1 MGSELT
7 NSMQESAV
15 GGREEDTNEVRDAA
29 PGSEG
34 RKLAQPMAAAGG
46 CRRACA
52 LGVPELQAGGWG
64 RGASWNAAE
73 LQPPPQLP
81 PQRRGHVVWCVGRGE
96 EEEGG
101 KPSEETGETP
111 HTAQDG
117 RRGSSKP
124 SCQAACRGPW
134 AQRCAGSATPASR
147 RALGE
152 RGGRARMRE
161 LAAGAPGEAGP
172 TTPVAPLRQRQRR
185 CW

>member
-1 MGSELT
+1 M
-7 NSMQESAV
+7 
-15 GGREEDTNEVRDAA
+15 GREEGTNEVRDAA

-64 RGASWNAAE
+64 RGASWSAAE

-134 AQRCAGSATPASR
+134 TQRCAGSATPASR

-172 TTPVAPLRQRQRR
+172 TTPVAPLRQRR